1 MATAARLESLP
12 EIERA
17 CWQGLADAASSSE
30 HDWRYLVLATHAGH
44 RADARIIV
52 VREVD
57 PAARA
62 LLFFTDSRSPKVE
75 QMRRQPAATMVAW
88 SPSRLWQLRLTVH
101 CTVLTDGLEV
111 SSRWARMKL
120 SPAASDYLSPL
131 PPGAALDHPTV
142 PDRASREHFG
152 VVTAQVESIDWLE
165 LHVDGQRR
173 ARFDPR
179 GARWLQP

>member
-1 MATAARLESLP
+1 MATAARLQSLP
-12 EIERA
+12 EIEQA
-17 CWQGLADAASSSE
+17 CWRGLAEAAASTE
-30 HDWRYLVLATHAGH
+30 HDWRYLVLATVAGD

-52 VREVD
+52 LREVD
-57 PAARA
+57 ADARE

-88 SPSRLWQLRLTVH
+88 SPARLWQLRLEVQ

-131 PPGAALDHPTV
+131 PPGAPLDHPM
-142 PDRASREHFG
+142 PDRSSREHFG
-152 VVTAQVESIDWLE
+152 VVCAQVESLDWLE
-165 LHVDGQRR
+165 LHADGQRR
-173 ARFDPR
+173 ARFDAR